1 MMSISRRGIA
11 GRDLCSAVNAVHRD
25 SVTKKMS
32 IGMRAPVHTFHIPV
46 MGLGYTIDT
55 PLKVAPMG
63 ISSVVSIIED
73 ELVERMRAYHAERNG
88 EAYAPIPKPSP
99 DHRARRIT
107 AYLDLLQRL
116 VERNTERVRATP
128 FAPGSE
134 SALYFE
140 LLPPGSPAQEHYRA
154 VMAMAPGAERE
165 AAEKALRAHITPG
178 AIDVNIM
185 AKIDPTNYGTDG
197 VSLPDEF
204 CDAMAAFRGFANSTL
219 RSGIV
224 LSAGYNPRLY
234 NYIPQFADFLP
245 DAAGRLRKQVIL
257 KVSDL
262 RSAQVQGRLLAKKGV
277 WVSEFRIESGLNCGG
292 HAFATDGLLM
302 GPILQDFA
310 EHRSAL
316 AQELFTTC
324 NEVLAGLG
332 KPVFREQLPQRI
344 TAQGGIGTAAEDR
357 FLLEHY
363 GVDGT
368 GWGSPFLLVPEAT
381 NVDEATLQ
389 QLTHARPED
398 FFLSNASP
406 LGVPFHNFRPSSSEE
421 QRRNRI
427 AKGRPG
433 SPCYK
438 EFLSSNTEFTERP
451 ICTASRQYQHLKLQQ
466 LRATLTDPIALV
478 REEAAVTD
486 KDCLCEGLGAGALLK
501 AGLSPAHKLEAVAIC
516 PGPNT
521 AYFNKVV
528 SLRTMVDHIYG
539 RTDLLAGVERP
550 HMFIKE
556 LGLYV
561 DHYKRELERCAN
573 EMNAKQRRRLTT
585 FRDNLLEGIRHY
597 ADVVQSA
604 FADAAADAER
614 FRASLE
620 QQAEEVR
627 ALLLPDAQ
635 PVA

>member
-1 MMSISRRGIA
+1 MQWPVLRG
-11 GRDLCSAVNAVHRD
+11 
-25 SVTKKMS
+25 SVPIDNNMHEPPPHS
-32 IGMRAPVHTFHIPV
+32 FHIPV

-55 PLKVAPMG
+55 PLKVAHFG

-73 ELVERMRAYHAERNG
+73 ELVERMRAYHAEKSG
-88 EAYAPIPKPSP
+88 EAYEPIPKPSP

-107 AYLDLLQRL
+107 AYLDLLERL
-116 VERNTERVRATP
+116 VDRSTVRLRNTPIE
-128 FAPGSE
+128 PGSE
-134 SALYFE
+134 SACYFE
-140 LLPPGSPAQEHYRA
+140 LLPTDAPLRVRYQALLAMPAGPAR
-154 VMAMAPGAERE
+154 ERE
-165 AAEKALRAHITPG
+165 EEQLCTSITPG

-185 AKIDPTNYGTDG
+185 AKIDPTNYGPDG
-197 VSLPDEF
+197 VPLPDEF
-204 CDAMAAFRGFANSTL
+204 CDAMAALRGFANSTL

-234 NYIPQFADFLP
+234 NYIAQFPDFLP
-245 DAAGRLRKQVIL
+245 DADGHLHKRVIL

-277 WVSEFRIESGLNCGG
+277 WVSEYRIESGLNCGG

-310 EHRSAL
+310 EHREAL
-316 AQELFTTC
+316 ADELWQTC
-324 NEVLAGLG
+324 NSVLQAAG
-332 KPVFREQLPQRI
+332 KAEFRERPPLRI
-344 TAQGGIGTAAEDR
+344 TAQGGIGTADEDR
-357 FLLEHY
+357 FLREHY
-363 GVDGT
+363 GVNGT

-381 NVDEATLQ
+381 NVDDATLE
-389 QLTHARPED
+389 QLPHARPED

-406 LGVPFHNFRPSSSEE
+406 LGVPFHNFRPSSSEQ
-421 QRRNRI
+421 QRQARI

-466 LRATLTDPIALV
+466 LRATITDPIALA
-478 REEAAVTD
+478 REEVAVTD
-486 KDCLCEGLGAGALLK
+486 KDCLCEGLGSAALLK

-528 SLRTMVDHIYG
+528 SLRAMVDHIYG

-550 HMFIKE
+550 HMFVKE
-556 LGLYV
+556 LSLYV
-561 DHYKRELERCAN
+561 DHLRSEVERITAAL
-573 EMNAKQRRRLTT
+573 NAKQERRLTT
-585 FRDNLLEGIRHY
+585 FRNNLLEGIQHY
-597 ADVVQSA
+597 TGLLRTLQER
-604 FADAAADAER
+604 AAADVER
-614 FRASLE
+614 MSADLDRLA
-620 QQAEEVR
+620 AEVR
-627 ALLLPDAQ
+627 TLVLPKAP

>member
-1 MMSISRRGIA
+1 
-11 GRDLCSAVNAVHRD
+11 
-25 SVTKKMS
+25 
-32 IGMRAPVHTFHIPV
+32 

-55 PLKVAPMG
+55 PLKVAHLG

-73 ELVERMRAYHAERNG
+73 ELVERMREHHCRLSG
-88 EAYAPIPKPSP
+88 EPFEEIKKPSQ

-116 VERNTERVRATP
+116 VDRNTERVRRTP
-128 FAPGSE
+128 LASGSE
-134 SALYFE
+134 SALFFE
-140 LLPPGSPAQEHYRA
+140 LLPPGSPVQERYRE

-165 AAEKALRAHITPG
+165 AAEEALRARITPG

-185 AKIDPTNYGTDG
+185 AKIDPTNYGPDG
-197 VSLPDEF
+197 LPLPDEF

-234 NYIPQFADFLP
+234 NYVAQFADFLP
-245 DAAGRLRKQVIL
+245 DAEGRLRKQVIL

-310 EHRSAL
+310 DHRSAL

-324 NEVLAGLG
+324 NEMLAGLG
-332 KPVFREQLPQRI
+332 KQGFREQPPQRV

-368 GWGSPFLLVPEAT
+368 GWGSPFLLVPEVT
-381 NVDEATLQ
+381 NVDDATLQ

-406 LGVPFHNFRPSSSEE
+406 LGVPFHNFRPSSSEQ
-421 QRRNRI
+421 QRKSRL

-433 SPCYK
+433 GPCYK
-438 EFLSSNTEFTERP
+438 DFLSSNTEFTERP

-466 LRATLTDPIALV
+466 LRATITDPIALA

-486 KDCLCEGLGAGALLK
+486 RDCLCEGLGAGALLK

-521 AYFNKVV
+521 AYFSKVV

-573 EMNAKQRRRLTT
+573 EMNAKQRRRLST

-597 ADVVQSA
+597 GGLVQTA

-614 FRASLE
+614 FRTALE
-620 QQAEEVR
+620 HQAEELR
-627 ALLLPDAQ
+627 TLLLPEAR
-635 PVA
+635 PVV

>member
-1 MMSISRRGIA
+1 MPAASGHSSG
-11 GRDLCSAVNAVHRD
+11 DLHS
-25 SVTKKMS
+25 
-32 IGMRAPVHTFHIPV
+32 FHIPV

-55 PLKVAPMG
+55 PLKVAHLG

-73 ELVERMRAYHAERNG
+73 ELVERMREYHAVRIG
-88 EAYAPIPKPSP
+88 EAYESIPKPSH

-116 VERNTERVRATP
+116 VDRNTQRVLATP
-128 FAPGSE
+128 IAAGSE

-140 LLPPGSPAQEHYRA
+140 LLPNGSPLRKRCLELL
-154 VMAMAPGAERE
+154 AMPPGPVRNTADE
-165 AAEKALRAHITPG
+165 ALRAHITPG
-178 AIDVNIM
+178 SIDVNIM
-185 AKIDPTNYGTDG
+185 AKIDPTNYGPDG
-197 VSLPDEF
+197 VPLPDEF
-204 CDAMAAFRGFANSTL
+204 CDAMAALRGFANSTL
-219 RSGIV
+219 RSSVV

-234 NYIPQFADFLP
+234 AYLAQFPDFLP
-245 DAAGRLRKQVIL
+245 DPDGHLRKRVIL

-262 RSAQVQGRLLAKKGV
+262 RSAQVQGRLLAKKGI

-310 EHRSAL
+310 QHREAL
-316 AQELFTTC
+316 AEELWQTC
-324 NEVLAGLG
+324 NSVLKAAGKAG
-332 KPVFREQLPQRI
+332 FPERPFQRI
-344 TAQGGIGTAAEDR
+344 NAQGGIGTAAEDL
-357 FLLEHY
+357 FLRAHY

-381 NVDEATLQ
+381 NVDDATLQ
-389 QLTHARPED
+389 QLTHAQPED

-406 LGVPFHNFRPSSSEE
+406 LGVPFHNFRPSSSEQ
-421 QRRNRI
+421 QRRARI

-451 ICTASRQYQHLKLQQ
+451 ICTASRQYQHAKLQQ
-466 LRATLTDPIALV
+466 LRATLTDPVALA
-478 REEAAVTD
+478 REEATVTD

-539 RTDLLAGVERP
+539 RTDLLIGVDRP
-550 HMFIKE
+550 HMFVKE
-556 LGLYV
+556 LSLYV
-561 DHYKRELERCAN
+561 DHLRN
-573 EMNAKQRRRLTT
+573 EVGRITAEVSAKQERRMAT
-585 FRDNLLEGIRHY
+585 FRNNLLEGVQHY
-597 ADVVQSA
+597 TALLRTLQER
-604 FADAAADAER
+604 AAADVER
-614 FRASLE
+614 MRTDLDRLAN
-620 QQAEEVR
+620 EVR
-627 ALLLPDAQ
+627 TLVLPEAQ

>member
-1 MMSISRRGIA
+1 
-11 GRDLCSAVNAVHRD
+11 
-25 SVTKKMS
+25 
-32 IGMRAPVHTFHIPV
+32 

-55 PLKVAPMG
+55 PLKVAHLG
-63 ISSVVSIIED
+63 IASVVSIIED
-73 ELVERMRAYHAERNG
+73 ELIERMRQHHAVRNDELF
-88 EAYAPIPKPSP
+88 EAIPKPSP

-107 AYLDLLQRL
+107 AYLDLQQRL
-116 VERNTERVRATP
+116 VDRNTERVRATP

-140 LLPPGSPAQEHYRA
+140 LLPPGSPAQERYRA
-154 VMAMAPGAERE
+154 VMAMAPGAERK
-165 AAEKALRAHITPG
+165 AAEEALRACITPG
-178 AIDVNIM
+178 SIDVNIM
-185 AKIDPTNYGTDG
+185 AKIDPTNYGPDG
-197 VSLPDEF
+197 MPLPDEF
-204 CDAMAAFRGFANSTL
+204 CDAMAALRGFANSTL

-234 NYIPQFADFLP
+234 NYIAQFADFLP
-245 DAAGRLRKQVIL
+245 DADGQLRKRVIL

-277 WVSEFRIESGLNCGG
+277 WVSEYRIESGLNCGG

-302 GPILQDFA
+302 GPILKDFA
-310 EHRSAL
+310 QHREAL
-316 AQELFTTC
+316 ADELWQIC
-324 NEVLAGLG
+324 NSVLRAAG
-332 KPVFREQLPQRI
+332 KAEFRERPTLRI

-357 FLLEHY
+357 FLREY
-363 GVDGT
+363 YRVDGT

-381 NVDEATLQ
+381 NVDDATLQ

-406 LGVPFHNFRPSSSEE
+406 LGVPFHNFRPSSSEQ
-421 QRRNRI
+421 QRQARI

-466 LRATLTDPIALV
+466 LRATLTDPIALA

-486 KDCLCEGLGAGALLK
+486 KDCLCEGLGASALLK
-501 AGLSPAHKLEAVAIC
+501 AGLTPAHKLEAVAIC

-521 AYFNKVV
+521 AYFGKVV
-528 SLRTMVDHIYG
+528 PLRTMVDHIYG

-573 EMNAKQRRRLTT
+573 EMNAKQRRRLNT

-614 FRASLE
+614 FRTALE

-627 ALLLPDAQ
+627 ALLLPDAR

>member
-1 MMSISRRGIA
+1 MNPHS
-11 GRDLCSAVNAVHRD
+11 
-25 SVTKKMS
+25 
-32 IGMRAPVHTFHIPV
+32 FHIPV

-55 PLKVAPMG
+55 PLKVAHWG

-73 ELVERMRAYHAERNG
+73 ELVERMREHHSRLSG
-88 EAYAPIPKPSP
+88 EPYVLIDKPSH

-116 VERNTERVRATP
+116 VDRTMARVRASPFTP
-128 FAPGSE
+128 DSDSTKYFQLLPDG
-134 SALYFE
+134 SALKE
-140 LLPPGSPAQEHYRA
+140 RHRALLQMPDGDERQAL
-154 VMAMAPGAERE
+154 ERE
-165 AAEKALRAHITPG
+165 LRSEMRPG

-185 AKIDPTNYGTDG
+185 AKIDPTNYGPDG
-197 VSLPDEF
+197 VPLPDEF

-245 DAAGRLRKQVIL
+245 DAQGQLSKQVIL

-262 RSAQVQGRLLAKKGV
+262 RSAQVQGRLLAKKGL

-332 KPVFREQLPQRI
+332 KPVFREQPPQRI

-381 NVDEATLQ
+381 NVDEATLH

-406 LGVPFHNFRPSSSEE
+406 LGVPFHNFRPSSSEQ
-421 QRRNRI
+421 QRQARI

-451 ICTASRQYQHLKLQQ
+451 ICTASRQYQHLKLKQ
-466 LRATLTDPIALV
+466 LRATLTDPVVLA

-486 KDCLCEGLGAGALLK
+486 KDCLCEGLGAAAMLK

-521 AYFNKVV
+521 AYFSQVV

-561 DHYKRELERCAN
+561 DHYKRELERCAT

-585 FRDNLLEGIRHY
+585 FRDNLLEGIGHY
-597 ADVVQSA
+597 GALAKSA
-604 FADAAADAER
+604 FAGAAADAER
-614 FRASLE
+614 FRTALE
-620 QQAEEVR
+620 HQADEVR

>member
-1 MMSISRRGIA
+1 MTLPFGSGSTG
-11 GRDLCSAVNAVHRD
+11 
-25 SVTKKMS
+25 
-32 IGMRAPVHTFHIPV
+32 PHTFHIPV

-55 PLKVAPMG
+55 PLKVAHLG

-73 ELVERMRAYHAERNG
+73 ELIERMRAHHAAVND
-88 EAYAPIPKPSP
+88 EAYEAIPKPSP

-116 VERNTERVRATP
+116 VERNTARVRATP
-128 FAPGSE
+128 LAPGSE
-134 SALYFE
+134 SASYFE
-140 LLPPGSPAQEHYRA
+140 LLPPGSPLQQRYHQ
-154 VMAMAPGAERE
+154 VMAMAPGLERE
-165 AAEKALRAHITPG
+165 TAEEALRERITPG

-185 AKIDPTNYGTDG
+185 AKIDPTNYGPDG
-197 VSLPDEF
+197 VPLPDEF

-219 RSGIV
+219 SSAVV

-234 NYIPQFADFLP
+234 NYIAQFANFLP
-245 DAAGRLRKQVIL
+245 DAEGKLRKKVIL

-316 AQELFTTC
+316 ALELYTTC

-332 KPVFREQLPQRI
+332 KAVFQELPQQRI

-381 NVDEATLQ
+381 NVDEATLH

-406 LGVPFHNFRPSSSEE
+406 LGVPFHNFRLSSSEQ
-421 QRRNRI
+421 QRLARI

-451 ICTASRQYQHLKLQQ
+451 LCTASRQYQHLKLQQ
-466 LRATLTDPIALV
+466 LRATLTDPITLA
-478 REEAAVTD
+478 REEAAVMD
-486 KDCLCEGLGAGALLK
+486 KDCLCEGLGAAALLK
-501 AGLSPAHKLEAVAIC
+501 SGLSPAHKLEAVAIC

-561 DHYKRELERCAN
+561 DHYKRELERCAS

-585 FRDNLLEGIRHY
+585 FRDNLLEGMRHY
-597 ADVVQSA
+597 GALVQSA
-604 FADAAADAER
+604 FADAAQDAER
-614 FRASLE
+614 FRRALE
-620 QQAEEVR
+620 QQADEVR
-627 ALLLPDAQ
+627 ALLVPDAQ

>member
-1 MMSISRRGIA
+1 
-11 GRDLCSAVNAVHRD
+11 
-25 SVTKKMS
+25 
-32 IGMRAPVHTFHIPV
+32 

-55 PLKVAPMG
+55 PLKVAHFG

-73 ELVERMRAYHAERNG
+73 ELVERMRIHHAGLSG
-88 EAYAPIPKPSP
+88 EPCEPIAKSSH

-116 VERNTERVRATP
+116 VDRNTERVRSTP
-128 FAPGSE
+128 LRPGSD
-134 SALYFE
+134 SASYFE
-140 LLPPGSPAQEHYRA
+140 MLPEGSPLLRRYRELRAMPPGATRDRA
-154 VMAMAPGAERE
+154 EAELRLSIVPGS
-165 AAEKALRAHITPG
+165 
-178 AIDVNIM
+178 IDVNIM
-185 AKIDPTNYGTDG
+185 AKIDPTNYGPDG
-197 VSLPDEF
+197 VPLPDEF

-219 RSGIV
+219 RSGVV

-234 NYIPQFADFLP
+234 NYIAQFADFLP
-245 DAAGRLRKQVIL
+245 DADGVLRKRVIL

-310 EHRSAL
+310 AHRSML
-316 AQELFTTC
+316 AKELHTTC
-324 NEVLAGLG
+324 NDVLAGMG
-332 KPVFREQLPQRI
+332 KAVFREQPPQRI

-357 FLLEHY
+357 FLREHY
-363 GVDGT
+363 GVEGT
-368 GWGSPFLLVPEAT
+368 GWGSPFLLVPEAV
-381 NVDEATLQ
+381 NVDATTLE
-389 QLTHARPED
+389 QLATARPDD

-406 LGVPFHNFRPSSSEE
+406 LGVPFHNFRPSGSEQ
-421 QRRNRI
+421 QRKARI

-451 ICTASRQYQHLKLQQ
+451 ICTASRQYQHLKLAQ
-466 LRATLTDPIALV
+466 LRATITDPEVLV
-478 REEAAVTD
+478 KEQASVTD
-486 KDCLCEGLGAGALLK
+486 KDCLCEGLGAAALLK

-539 RTDLLAGVERP
+539 RTDLLAGVDRP
-550 HMFIKE
+550 HMFVKE
-556 LGLYV
+556 LTLYV
-561 DHYKRELERCAN
+561 DHLKSEIGNITAGV
-573 EMNAKQRRRLTT
+573 NAKQQRRMAA
-585 FRDNLLEGIRHY
+585 FRSNLLDGVQHY
-597 ADVVQSA
+597 TGLLRTLQER
-604 FADAAADAER
+604 AAADVDRMRTELEVLAAELR
-614 FRASLE
+614 GL
-620 QQAEEVR
+620 V
-627 ALLLPDAQ
+627 LPVVQ
-635 PVA
+635 PVP